1 MNDLRIARLALD
13 DLAYPA
19 GARWAILAPVWD
31 YSADAWVGLACAKV
45 RTLEEAVDL
54 AKQADLIKLH
64 RMDPPKLATTPASL
78 AEEVANLELYRQR
91 RDAGKTPKP
100 PASWSDIFR

>member
-19 GARWAILAPVWD
+19 GARWAVMAPVWD
-31 YSADAWVGLACAKV
+31 YSIDAWVGLACAKV
-45 RTLEEAVDL
+45 RTLEEAIDL
-54 AKQADLIKLH
+54 AKQADFTKLH
-64 RMDPPKLATTPASL
+64 RMDLPKLATTPASL
-78 AEEVANLELYRQR
+78 AEEEANLELYRQR
-91 RDAGKTPKP
+91 RDAGKAPKP